1 MLTLGDHWDNG
12 VTSGL
17 IPSVTQRPGGQAGR
31 GHQFLSKYFSARY
44 GSINILGRFSFV
56 VLHL

>member
-12 VTSGL
+12 VTTDTISD
-17 IPSVTQRPGGQAGR
+17 PETGQTSGR

-44 GSINILGRFSFV
+44 GSINILGRFRFV